1 MASSTS
7 QEIIHSLVEFKSET
21 IAALSTLATKIDG
34 INRRLDVSNGRLA
47 QHEEALQELRV
58 RESQMRIRLRHV
70 EEESQGRQVTR
81 RSFRMAM
88 FERLLWL
95 VGATLLAVIVHSLKL

>member
-7 QEIIHSLVEFKSET
+7 QEIIHNLVEFKSET
-21 IAALSTLATKIDG
+21 SAALSTLATKIDG
-34 INRRLDVSNGRLA
+34 INRRLDVSNGRLG
-47 QHEEALQELRV
+47 QHEQALQELRV
-58 RESQMRIRLRHV
+58 LESQMRIRLRHV
-70 EEESQGRQVTR
+70 EDERQGRQQSR

-95 VGATLLAVIVHSLKL
+95 IGATLLALIVHTLEL